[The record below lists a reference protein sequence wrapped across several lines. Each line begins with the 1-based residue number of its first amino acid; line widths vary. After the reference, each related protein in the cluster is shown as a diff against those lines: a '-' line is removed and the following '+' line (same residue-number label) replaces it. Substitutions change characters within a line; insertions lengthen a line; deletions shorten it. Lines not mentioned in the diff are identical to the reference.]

1 MSKRK
6 KRQKMSNDD
15 FQYNNEAE
23 DEMAQ
28 LHSLHINMN
37 AIGDVQ
43 KKLAKQ
49 AEQPSATECVECG
62 DDIPE
67 ARQKAIPGVQL
78 CTYCQEHEE
87 ITKGRR

>member
-1 MSKRK
+1 
-6 KRQKMSNDD
+6 MSNDD

-78 CTYCQEHEE
+78 CTYCQEMNE
-87 ITKGRR
+87 RR

>member
-49 AEQPSATECVECG
+49 AEQPSATECIECG

-78 CTYCQEHEE
+78 CTYCQEMNE
-87 ITKGRR
+87 RR

>member
-37 AIGDVQ
+37 AVSDVQ
-43 KKLAKQ
+43 KKLAKM

-78 CTYCQEHEE
+78 CTYCQE
-87 ITKGRR
+87 

>member
-1 MSKRK
+1 
-6 KRQKMSNDD
+6 MSNDD

-78 CTYCQEHEE
+78 CTYCQEVEE
-87 ITKGRR
+87 LTKGRR

>member
-78 CTYCQEHEE
+78 CTYCQEMNE
-87 ITKGRR
+87 RR

>member
-1 MSKRK
+1 
-6 KRQKMSNDD
+6 MSNDD

-43 KKLAKQ
+43 KKLAKM
-49 AEQPSATECVECG
+49 AEKPSAEECVECG
-62 DDIPE
+62 EEIPE
-67 ARQKAIPGVQL
+67 ARQKALPGVQL
-78 CTYCQEHEE
+78 CVFCQEMSE
-87 ITKGRR
+87 RP